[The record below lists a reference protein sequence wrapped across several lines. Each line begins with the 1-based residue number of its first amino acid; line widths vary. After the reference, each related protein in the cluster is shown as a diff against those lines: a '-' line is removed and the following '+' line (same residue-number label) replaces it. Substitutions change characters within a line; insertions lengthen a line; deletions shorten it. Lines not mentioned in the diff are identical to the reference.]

1 MFAAMFVAIFV
12 ANESQHN
19 VSYMFKSV
27 GDTYSKIYLKVKPQ
41 KRIASVLIVHET
53 LCVSMTANKID

>member
-19 VSYMFKSV
+19 VSYMFKSA
-27 GDTYSKIYLKVKPQ
+27 GDT
-41 KRIASVLIVHET
+41 
-53 LCVSMTANKID
+53 